1 MSKSIGI
8 LYFSPTNT
16 TKKICNAVALGMGEK
31 DPQKLNITL
40 PDIRSKIAA
49 NPNTVTANIDHLIIG
64 APVYFGKLPVQFIEC
79 LRFICGNG
87 KECSAIVVYGN
98 RDYGKALYCMV
109 EILLKNG
116 FRVISAGAFIGQHS
130 YSDIVP
136 VATGRP
142 DKVDID
148 KACFFGN
155 TSKNISGC
163 LSLEKIP
170 IQSDNFS
177 RSDNYMPLK
186 PTFISELCIQCGI
199 CADVCPIGILS
210 HETGALLNQKDEDRC
225 IGCMACVFNC
235 DQKARIAKAGVI
247 MKLSMQYIL
256 RKAAVEYQEPLMIY
270 P

>member
-16 TKKICNAVALGMGEK
+16 TKKISISVALGMGVKNPEII
-31 DPQKLNITL
+31 DMTR
-40 PDIRSKIAA
+40 PDIREKITSK
-49 NPNTVTANIDHLIIG
+49 PDTVTANIDYLIVG
-64 APVYFGKLPVQFIEC
+64 APVYFGKLPIEVIEC
-79 LRFICGNG
+79 LKSINGNG
-87 KECSAIVVYGN
+87 KESTAIIVYGN

-136 VATGRP
+136 VAIGRP
-142 DKVDID
+142 DKVDLD
-148 KACFFGN
+148 NAYSLGN
-155 TSKNISGC
+155 NSKKVSGC

-170 IQSDNFS
+170 IQSDIFS
-177 RSDNYMPLK
+177 RSDKYMPLK
-186 PTFISELCIQCGI
+186 STFISELCIQCAI

-210 HETGALLNQKDEDRC
+210 PETGTFLNQKGEDQC

-235 DQKARIAKAGVI
+235 DQEARIAKASVI
-247 MKLSMQYIL
+247 MKLSMKYIL
-256 RKAAVEYQEPLMIY
+256 RKAAVERQEPLMIY